1 MRAPGPSSPG
11 KDWRL
16 SYRRILTE
24 PAGLE
29 QRLGLP
35 GIVDESAR
43 ADFPLRV
50 PQEWLERI
58 RPGDPADPLLRQVLP
73 DPLEMI
79 AVDGDADDP
88 VGDRQAMPLPG
99 LLHKYRGRVLL
110 VASGS
115 CAIHCRYCFRRR
127 FPYGAGQLSEARLR
141 QALDYIRRDESI
153 DEVIL
158 SGGDPLS
165 LGDEKFADLVEAL
178 AAVPRL
184 QRLRIHTRLPVA
196 IPSRI
201 GEALTGILARCRL
214 QKVVVLH
221 ANHPAEIDAAVA
233 GACRA
238 LAGTGAT
245 LLNQAVL
252 LRGVNDDVG
261 VLEELSRVL
270 FGAGVLPYYLHQ
282 LDRVRGAA
290 HFEVSDAEAR
300 ELVEKLR
307 RRLPGYL
314 VPRLVREEK
323 GAPAKTPL

>member
-1 MRAPGPSSPG
+1 MRAPGPSPLQQ
-11 KDWRL
+11 DWRL
-16 SYRRILTE
+16 SYRRILTD
-24 PAGLE
+24 AAALE

-35 GIVDESAR
+35 GIVDESAS

-50 PQEWLERI
+50 PREWLERV
-58 RPGDPADPLLRQVLP
+58 RPGDPGDPLLRQVLP
-73 DPLEMI
+73 DPRENEHPP
-79 AVDGDADDP
+79 GYADDP
-88 VGDRQAMPLPG
+88 VGDRRAMPLPG
-99 LLHKYRGRVLL
+99 LLHKYHGRVLL
-110 VASGS
+110 VVSGS

-127 FPYGAGQLSEARLR
+127 FPYGGGQLSDARLR
-141 QALDYIRRDESI
+141 QALDYIRRDQSI

-165 LGDEKFADLVEAL
+165 LGDAKFAALLGAL
-178 AAVPRL
+178 AAIPRL

-196 IPSRI
+196 IPSRV
-201 GEALTGILARCRL
+201 GEALTGTLARCRL

-238 LAGTGAT
+238 LADAGAL

-252 LRGVNDDVG
+252 LRGVNDDAG
-261 VLEELSRVL
+261 VLEELSRAL
-270 FGAGVLPYYLHQ
+270 FDAGVLPYYLHQ

-290 HFEVSDAEAR
+290 HFEVADTEAV
-300 ELVEKLR
+300 ELLEELR

-314 VPRLVREEK
+314 VPRLVREEE